1 MEDAPKRPRFP
12 QFGNWECYDDL
23 SMTQYFE
30 STSQTGLKRQD
41 AAGSGSRVGR
51 GRNPYYPPP
60 VPHCYY
66 YGVDSEGALFKVPVL
81 APVVLTDYPWK
92 TTKEASA
99 NKRTKQ
105 YRHQRQQ
112 HLKREQRKQGKVY
125 DYDVTVQLPARPPRP
140 PKAVDEDLYKIPP
153 ELLRRKL
160 GKKKILNGDFWSRC
174 LGLNCVI

>member
-30 STSQTGLKRQD
+30 STSQTGLKRHD
-41 AAGSGSRVGR
+41 AAGSGSRVGVEETLITLR
-51 GRNPYYPPP
+51 R
-60 VPHCYY
+60 
-66 YGVDSEGALFKVPVL
+66 F
-81 APVVLTDYPWK
+81 LTP
-92 TTKEASA
+92 TKEASA

-112 HLKREQRKQGKVY
+112 HLKREQRKQGKVC